1 MNFPIYSAKSTAL
14 AKKYLTQSIFN
25 ALKNKKTPNGFS
37 LPMALAS
44 GIKNDDSGIGIYAGD
59 AESYAVF
66 SALLAPIIEAYHGV
80 DPGTIHGTDR
90 SLVHLPDPDPHHQ
103 YILSTRIRVA
113 RNLAGYPFTSFI
125 CKKKRKEVTQKIIE
139 ALECLPETLTGVY
152 IPMDPGQGQEDPP
165 PTMPSN
171 VPLVSKKYSSP
182 ASTPNTPNTPN
193 TSNAC
198 QCDEPGTQPTR
209 NTKEAGKLNITPNKG
224 QLQGLPIHSFLFKK
238 GDRFQE
244 AAGINRDWPKSRGC
258 FISHDTRFRVWIH
271 EEDHLRIISMDENGD
286 MAITFNRLVFALESL
301 EDKLKFAWNDTLGY
315 LAACPSNIGTG
326 MRAGVHIRLP
336 RLFNRQELLHEEAC
350 RLNLQVRGTQG
361 EKTQVEK
368 AVFDISNEQRLGI
381 TEKKCVQTLHQGVS
395 RLIALEQDLEKEKIG

>member
-1 MNFPIYSAKSTAL
+1 MNFPIFSVESTSL
-14 AKKYLTQSIFN
+14 ARKHLTESIFN

-44 GIKNDDSGIGIYAGD
+44 GIKNHDSGIGIYAGD
-59 AESYAVF
+59 AESYGVF
-66 SALLAPIIEAYHGV
+66 SALFSPIIEEYHGV
-80 DPGTIHGTDR
+80 TPGTIHGTDR
-90 SLVHLPDPDPHHQ
+90 SVVHLPDPDPHHQ

-113 RNLAGYPFTSFI
+113 RNLAGHPFTPFI
-125 CKKKRKEVTQKIIE
+125 HEKQRKKLTQKIIKS
-139 ALECLPETLTGVY
+139 LECLPERLTGVY
-152 IPMDPGQGQEDPP
+152 ISMDQGQGQDHQV
-165 PTMPSN
+165 TMAIPSN
-171 VPLVSKKYSSP
+171 VPLVSRKQSSP
-182 ASTPNTPNTPN
+182 ASTPNPPNTY
-193 TSNAC
+193 
-198 QCDEPGTQPTR
+198 QCDEPGAQRTQ
-209 NTKEAGKLNITPNKG
+209 NIKETDKLNIVPNKG
-224 QLQGLPIHSFLFKK
+224 QLQGLPIKSFLFKK

-271 EEDHLRIISMDENGD
+271 EEDHLRIISMDDHGD
-286 MAITFNRLVFALESL
+286 MAKTFNRLAFALESL
-301 EDKLKFAWNDTLGY
+301 EDKLKFAWDDILGY

-336 RLFNRQELLHEEAC
+336 RLFNRQELLHEEAR

-381 TEKKCVQTLHQGVS
+381 TERKCLQTLHRGVS
-395 RLIALEQDLEKEKIG
+395 RLIAMEQALEQEEIGQAD